1 MKQSKKIFTRML
13 INNWG
18 GISHKVLEFHEY
30 VNLFSGKSGSGKSTV
45 MDAIQVILYG
55 STNSNFLNK
64 AADDAKNR
72 RSVLS
77 YLRGAQKDGSYKR
90 IDEEQKQRAHSL
102 QGLSNLLYQAGFDRV
117 IVYGNGRMEAPR
129 ENEQRWHFA
138 AIRRLD
144 PDGAS
149 EGEKN
154 I

>member
-1 MKQSKKIFTRML
+1 MGKIRL
-13 INNWG
+13 G
-18 GISHKVLEFHEY
+18 
-30 VNLFSGKSGSGKSTV
+30 LF
-45 MDAIQVILYG
+45 
-55 STNSNFLNK
+55 
-64 AADDAKNR
+64 
-72 RSVLS
+72 
-77 YLRGAQKDGSYKR
+77 QKPAER
-90 IDEEQKQRAHSL
+90 IGDEEQKQRAHSL